1 MQNIKPLQ
9 LTPVNRSF
17 TYQHQHYYSLGALL
31 GFDLSTGKTLLEQEL
46 WEKVSE
52 TPEIQILDAGFPK
65 PQAEFLVYGC
75 AETPEGKPA
84 TELSVSIQVGDLK
97 KQLRVLGEGYWRGLP
112 CFKQQQVDTP
122 FTRVPL
128 SRDYAFGGEGYVD
141 NPEGK
146 GYQAITTAEGDSL
159 YPITQLQL
167 LNTPAQNPGQVL
179 PLAYTSAMD
188 LMATQRQQFAGTYD
202 DAYMQKAMP
211 GLPDDFDWLFCQ
223 DALPDQRFKSPTLPS
238 GAPYLLQNLNAEF
251 PLIKGQLPHWQAV
264 AWLLQQ
270 HKDQA
275 TPVPQQVRLKAETL
289 ILLPNQ
295 NLGIIV
301 YRGQIQVCRD
311 DARDIKA
318 LMLAL
323 EDPAAPKPEA
333 HYIDQ
338 LYKRSDQEN
347 AWRYLL
353 DTQPLL
359 PAQITCGMALLLEQE
374 SDMPAMDMPQMGK
387 VKYQIEEIQAQA
399 MQQVEAERLNLQQQG
414 LDLPSTPAT
423 PPPPEWQAK
432 MEALQAKILPKKA
445 NGSPDLAKIDFDAMK
460 EITPLVEEIKNQEMV
475 RIQQEILP
483 QLEALL
489 LIPELKDRY
498 PEIRN
503 KIALLKN
510 PPPPN
515 WPRVEI
521 EESLD
526 QSIAQLEKEI
536 LEIKNIDLLQ
546 LHAPEKARELE
557 QQLHDS
563 IKKIEEAK
571 VQLADT
577 PAKIKAAYRMGAEQP
592 ERGSPLLDAE
602 QRLLLRQQVLDAI
615 SRKQPLPTDDL
626 SDLDLSNQ
634 NLDGVDFSECY
645 MEGINL
651 SGSSLKGAKLTGVIM
666 VYANLQQSD
675 FSGAD
680 LSGANIG
687 ASRIEQTRFH
697 RTIMTETNL
706 NKAQILSSD
715 FTGAQL
721 DKTQWMQASLQACN
735 FTETSMKQL
744 NLIDPIF
751 TDCNFTAADLSQC
764 NLVNPVFT
772 GCRFDRFKAQGS
784 NLVKMQAT
792 GSSFVAAQLNNA
804 RFVGGCQLDDSN
816 FSKAQM
822 NMASLREASVKNSHF
837 DGAQMEQADLEL
849 ANLTSSSLKKANLY
863 RANLANTNFTA
874 ATLEDANLMESVLYH
889 ACVVNTDLRGANLYA
904 ANLLYMEH
912 GNTRFDFANLD
923 RTLLQDWHP

>member
-1 MQNIKPLQ
+1 MQTIKPLQ
-9 LTPVNRSF
+9 LSPVNRSF
-17 TYQHQHYYSLGALL
+17 TYQRQHYYSLGALL
-31 GFDLSTGKTLLEQEL
+31 GFELSTGKTLLEQEL
-46 WEKVSE
+46 WEKVAE

-75 AETPEGKPA
+75 AETPDRKPA

-112 CFKQQQVDTP
+112 GFKQQKVDTP

-128 SRDYAFGGEGYVD
+128 SRDRAFGGEGFAD
-141 NPEGK
+141 NPEGQ
-146 GYQAITTAEGDSL
+146 GYQAITTEDGESL

-167 LNTPAQNPGQVL
+167 LNSPAQKPGQVL
-179 PLAYTSAMD
+179 PLAYTCAMD
-188 LMATQRQQFAGTYD
+188 LMAAQRQPYAGTYD
-202 DAYMQKAMP
+202 DAYLQQAMP

-223 DALPDQRFKSPTLPS
+223 DALPDQRFKSSTLPA
-238 GAPYLLQNLNAEF
+238 GAPYLLQHLNAKL

-264 AWLLQQ
+264 AWVLQQ
-270 HKDQA
+270 HKNQSAA
-275 TPVPQQVRLKAETL
+275 TPQSVQLKAETL
-289 ILLPNQ
+289 ILVPNQ
-295 NLGIIV
+295 NLGIMV
-301 YRGQIQVCRD
+301 YRGQIQVSRD

-323 EDPAAPKPEA
+323 EDPAAPKPDA

-338 LYKRSDQEN
+338 LHKRSDQDN

-359 PAQITCGMALLLEQE
+359 PAQITCGMALLIGQG
-374 SDMPAMDMPQMGK
+374 DMPTIDMPLVDK
-387 VKYQIEEIQAQA
+387 AKYLIEENQAQA
-399 MQQVEAERLNLQQQG
+399 MQQLEAERQSLQQQG
-414 LDLPSTPAT
+414 MDLPPIPAP

-432 MEALQAKILPKKA
+432 MEALLAKILPKKPD
-445 NGSPDLAKIDFDAMK
+445 GSPDLAKIDFDAMQ
-460 EITPLVEEIKNQEMV
+460 EIKPLAEEVKSQEMV
-475 RIQQEILP
+475 KIQQELIP

-489 LIPELKDRY
+489 LVPELKDQY
-498 PEIRN
+498 S
-503 KIALLKN
+503 KIQQKIDLLLN
-510 PPPPN
+510 PPRPK
-515 WPRVEI
+515 WPRI
-521 EESLD
+521 ELDASLN
-526 QSIAQLEKEI
+526 QMIEQLEKEI
-536 LEIKNIDLLQ
+536 QEIKNTDLLQ
-546 LHAPEKARELE
+546 QQAPEKAREIE
-557 QQLHDS
+557 QQLQDS
-563 IKKIEEAK
+563 IKKVADAK
-571 VQLADT
+571 VQLADA
-577 PAKIKAAYRMGAEQP
+577 PAKIKATYRMGAEHIDQ
-592 ERGSPLLDAE
+592 GAPLLDAE

-634 NLDGVDFSECY
+634 QLDGVDFSECY

-651 SGSSLKGAKLTGVIM
+651 SGSSLKGARLTGVIM
-666 VYANLQQSD
+666 VYANLHQAD
-675 FSGAD
+675 FSDAD
-680 LSGANIG
+680 LTGANIG
-687 ASRIEQTRFH
+687 ASRIEQARFH
-697 RTIMTETNL
+697 QAIMTETNL

-715 FTGAQL
+715 FTGAQM
-721 DKTQWMQASLQACN
+721 DKTQWMQASIQGCN
-735 FTETSMKQL
+735 FSESSMKQL
-744 NLIDPIF
+744 NLVDPVF
-751 TDCNFTAADLSQC
+751 TDCDFSGADLCQS
-764 NLVNPVFT
+764 NLVNPVFNQ
-772 GCRFDRFKAQGS
+772 CRFDRFKADGC

-816 FSKAQM
+816 FSQAQM
-822 NMASLREASVKNSHF
+822 AMASLREASVKNSRF

-874 ATLEDANLMESVLYH
+874 ATLEDANLMEAVLYH
-889 ACVVNTDLRGANLYA
+889 ACVVNADLRGANLYA